1 MLIYCAFINDDLI
14 AKSDYGVKMQNTID
28 EQERKALKVWMRGV
42 IENQKMSAYE
52 WATKAGTS
60 PTNITRF
67 LNGNAK
73 SIPSSRTVAKLSH
86 VAGTEPTKITV
97 ADNLTRTLEVFNAKG
112 IRVRYVNVYGIE
124 GKALALELDTPSG
137 YGTAGINKGD
147 TIILEEDVKIQEE
160 DIFAFRFE
168 HRILIGQKFGNKVVH
183 QSLEESTKLYKDVE
197 PIGKV
202 IQCIKQFNGP
212 KLAYTNND

>member
-1 MLIYCAFINDDLI
+1 MIYCAFINDDLI
-14 AKSDYGVKMQNTID
+14 IESGYGVKMQNTID

-42 IENQKMSAYE
+42 IQNQKMSAYE

-86 VAGTEPTKITV
+86 ISGTEPTKVTV
-97 ADNLTRTLEVFNAKG
+97 SDSLTRTLEVFNAKG
-112 IRVRYVNVYGIE
+112 NRVRYVNVYGIE

-147 TIILEEDVKIQEE
+147 TIIVEQDVKIEEEDV
-160 DIFAFRFE
+160 FAFRFE
-168 HRILIGQKFGNKVVH
+168 HRILIGQKFGSKVVH
-183 QSLEESTKLYKDVE
+183 QSLWENTKLFKDVE
-197 PIGKV
+197 IIGKV
-202 IQCIKQFNGP
+202 MQCIKSFNAP
-212 KLAYTNND
+212 KKPFVDIM

>member
-1 MLIYCAFINDDLI
+1 MLYCAFINDDLI
-14 AKSDYGVKMQNTID
+14 IESGYGVIMQNTID

-42 IENQKMSAYE
+42 IQNQKMSAYE

-86 VAGTEPTKITV
+86 VSGTEPTKITV
-97 ADNLTRTLEVFNAKG
+97 ADSLTRTLEVFNTKG
-112 IRVRYVNVYGIE
+112 NRVRYVNVYGIE

-147 TIILEEDVKIQEE
+147 TIIVEQDVKIEEEDV
-160 DIFAFRFE
+160 FAFRFE
-168 HRILIGQKFGNKVVH
+168 HRVLIGQKVGNKIIH
-183 QSLEESTKLYKDVE
+183 HSLWEKHKLFKDVE
-197 PIGKV
+197 VIGKV
-202 IQCIKQFNGP
+202 IQCIKSFNVP
-212 KLAYTNND
+212 KKDFTDMV